1 MKKITHVLSLALFA
15 SLSLAACQPTTTSSI
30 PESSDPSISSPDSS
44 APSSSSTVVR
54 KTIPAKTYYEDFL
67 KAYEATQKASD
78 FAFDLTAP
86 SFAFSTDGS
95 FTLTPKEEETTTI
108 APTYR
113 ASEVDSS
120 NSGDDS
126 APISSSEDN
135 GDNTSSSSSS
145 EEVPDVTYDV
155 PYGTITYQ
163 GKLSEDN
170 LSKSYAGEGIQSKDP
185 NDYKFSYFSSA
196 DNAEYSLS
204 VKAKE
209 NGSTDTMPL
218 FDRRSEDP
226 FSYKYALY
234 REDSTLFVDFSDVSM
249 MSMINDLKSSTT
261 NMALLSLLFT
271 DPSAISAYM
280 KFGPLANGPILLD
293 DLPDSFKDTISTYAE
308 DYENLNESI
317 KKALSFK
324 SIDGVDVMSITI
336 SSTVLRL
343 LPTLY
348 NTLALD
354 QLSQDYPDQTSQDYI
369 DGQKQIETTTKIL
382 NTLVRQTTINT
393 FNISLSLTQAGFV
406 SFGLDI
412 DISIA
417 DFDVTDTVSI
427 PTTFDGTTGEVKE
440 TSDATYDFKLDSFAL
455 KTNETIRFSYDTG
468 KVKDK
473 PNKTYKKIT
482 INTDTIDSL
491 LSDLDGGMVIRP

>member
-1 MKKITHVLSLALFA
+1 MKKITRVLSLALFA

-86 SFAFSTDGS
+86 SFAFSTNGS

-113 ASEVDSS
+113 ALEVDSS

-135 GDNTSSSSSS
+135 GDNTSSSSS

-155 PYGTITYQ
+155 PYGTITYK

-170 LSKSYAGEGIQSKDP
+170 LSKSYAGEGIQSEDP

-196 DNAEYSLS
+196 DNAEYSIS

-209 NGSTDTMPL
+209 NGSTDTMTL

-280 KFGPLANGPILLD
+280 KFGPLASGPILLD

-440 TSDATYDFKLDSFAL
+440 TSDATYDFKLDSFTL
-455 KTNETIRFSYDTG
+455 KTNETIHFSYDTG

>member
-15 SLSLAACQPTTTSSI
+15 SLSLAACQPTTASSI

-54 KTIPAKTYYEDFL
+54 KTITAKTYYEDFL

-86 SFAFSTDGS
+86 SFAFSTNGS
-95 FTLTPKEEETTTI
+95 FTLTPKEETTTI

-113 ASEVDSS
+113 ALEVDSS

-126 APISSSEDN
+126 APISSSEDS
-135 GDNTSSSSSS
+135 GDNTSSSSP
-145 EEVPDVTYDV
+145 EEIPDVTYDV
-155 PYGTITYQ
+155 PYGTIAYK

-170 LSKSYAGEGIQSKDP
+170 LSKSYAGEGIQSEDP
-185 NDYKFSYFSSA
+185 DDYKFSYLSSA

-209 NGSTDTMPL
+209 NSSTDTMTL

-261 NMALLSLLFT
+261 NMALLSLLFA

-280 KFGPLANGPILLD
+280 KFGPLASGPIHLD

-354 QLSQDYPDQTSQDYI
+354 QLSQDYPDKTSQDYI
-369 DGQKQIETTTKIL
+369 NGQNQIETTTKIL

-406 SFGLDI
+406 SFGVDI

-440 TSDATYDFKLDSFAL
+440 TTDATYDFKLDSFTL
-455 KTNETIRFSYDTG
+455 KTNETIDFSYNTG

-491 LSDLDGGMVIRP
+491 LSDLGGGMVIRP